1 MILIIFLLDLFL
13 NKFYESLIILNYIYF
28 TKRNYI
34 KSFCIGLLYGII
46 YSELPIIYAIA
57 FLCVTILYVNINNKY
72 IFLISLILYK
82 TLIEKHFFN
91 IHVFFLTINYIDF
104 NMYKFVLSII
114 YFTILNIITH
124 IIIKKIIKNK

>member
-46 YSELPIIYAIA
+46 YSEFPIIYAIA

-82 TLIEKHFFN
+82 TLIYF
-91 IHVFFLTINYIDF
+91 ILLTINYIDL
-104 NMYKFVLSII
+104 NIYKFVLSII
-114 YFTILNIITH
+114 YFIILNMITH
-124 IIIKKIIKNK
+124 IIIKRIVKNK

>member
-34 KSFCIGLLYGII
+34 KSFWII
-46 YSELPIIYAIA
+46 YSEFPIIYAIA

-82 TLIEKHFFN
+82 TLIYF
-91 IHVFFLTINYIDF
+91 ILLTINYIDL
-104 NMYKFVLSII
+104 NIYKFVLSII
-114 YFTILNIITH
+114 YFIILNMITH
-124 IIIKKIIKNK
+124 IIIKKTIKNK